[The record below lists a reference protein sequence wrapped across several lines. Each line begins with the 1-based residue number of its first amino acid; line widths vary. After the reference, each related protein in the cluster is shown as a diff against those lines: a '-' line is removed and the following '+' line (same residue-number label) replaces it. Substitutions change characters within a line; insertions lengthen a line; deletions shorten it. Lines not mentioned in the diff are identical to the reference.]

1 MRFVQYGAKTLV
13 AQTGDKTDTGKKLK
27 AFASAVGLHR
37 KAFKLGKFLDEAQKF
52 LEAVNADKMEQLE
65 RLLSLVQR
73 AAMFVFVILDNLLWF
88 TEVKVLDAFDK
99 ATLKKQ
105 SYQYRLVAA
114 VCSMAQVFLAV
125 SKQQDQ
131 IEKLASANAAPAD
144 LEKAREKQGLNVWKS
159 VKNVADVVTYGN
171 SADVVEV
178 LLGKA
183 LDDTSAGLVGT
194 LSSFCGMFEI
204 WSKLK

>member
-1 MRFVQYGAKTLV
+1 MV

-52 LEAVNADKMEQLE
+52 IEAVGNDKMEAFE
-65 RLLSLVQR
+65 RLLTLVQR
-73 AAMFVFVILDNLLWF
+73 AAMTIFVILDNLLWF
-88 TEVKVLDAFDK
+88 TEIKVVDAFEK

-105 SYQYRLVAA
+105 SYQYRLIAA
-114 VCSMAQVFLAV
+114 VASMIQVFLAL

-131 IEKLASANAAPAD
+131 IEKLADAKSAD
-144 LEKAREKQGLNVWKS
+144 LEKAREKQGLNVWKA
-159 VKNVADVVTYGN
+159 VKNVSDVLTYGN
-171 SADVVEV
+171 SADVVEA
-178 LLGKA
+178 LLGKG
-183 LDDTSAGLVGT
+183 LDDTTAGLVGT

-204 WSKLK
+204 WMKIK